1 MKFALLCL
9 ILWLPAGLFA
19 QIAWGIKLGFNGSGT
34 QSDNVLV
41 VRNKPKVGWQ
51 AGVHN
56 SSMVAGWGYWLEA
69 QVITMG
75 SVQEFADEVQRNTI
89 GYLQVPFALSYRLAG
104 KTAVSFYLGAY
115 GGMRLWARRKT
126 TKAGVGDF
134 EANIRDN
141 VAWFDYGFL
150 AGAAVS
156 LGRFTLDLRPT
167 YGLIDS
173 NTNPQL
179 NVRARNVSGQL
190 SVLYRIR

>member
-1 MKFALLCL
+1 MV
-9 ILWLPAGLFA
+9 WLPAGLFA
-19 QIAWGIKLGFNGSGT
+19 QSTVWGIKLGFNGSGA
-34 QSDNVLV
+34 QSDNVLL
-41 VRNKPKVGWQ
+41 VRNMPKMGWQ

-56 SSMVAGWGYWLEA
+56 SSTAAGWGYWLEA
-69 QVITMG
+69 QVITLG

-104 KTAVSFYLGAY
+104 KTAINFYLGAY

-126 TKAGVGDF
+126 SKAGVGDF

-141 VAWFDYGFL
+141 VAWFDYGLL
-150 AGAAVS
+150 ASMAVS

-167 YGLIDS
+167 YGLIDI

-179 NVRARNVSGQL
+179 NVRARNVSAQL
-190 SVLYRIR
+190 SLLYLIQ